1 MLRAWQLESAR
12 PESESLSSNKLG
24 IPFEPHKDNSDTN
37 AKDVTYEGLS
47 PGQDTYTFSMC

>member
-47 PGQDTYTFSMC
+47 PGQDTYTFSLC